1 MEMNSLTERLA
12 TDYGGMRAV
21 AALCTRGGEEGR
33 RERERVGMLATV
45 SLLDLRSD

>member
-21 AALCTRGGEEGR
+21 AALCTRGEEGR
-33 RERERVGMLATV
+33 REKETEPER
-45 SLLDLRSD
+45 